1 MIDLDNIVG
10 LINLEVICRY
20 FEVAENFLFICWKL
34 VVFYID
40 SWNIEIDIII
50 KYVIYNFVKFFFIV
64 FDFSNMEEILI
75 QRYFKSLVV

>member
-20 FEVAENFLFICWKL
+20 FEVVENFLFNCWKL

-40 SWNIEIDIII
+40 LWNIEIDIII

-75 QRYFKSLVV
+75 